1 MEQYIKE
8 EIKNKFK
15 NIKLYVQSMDKV
27 GTLKRFRKQIQKT
40 IRFRKQFREMNEK
53 DQEKKIN
60 RESTII

>member
-27 GTLKRFRKQIQKT
+27 GTLKKFRKQIQKT
-40 IRFRKQFREMNEK
+40 IRFRKQFREMNGK

>member
-15 NIKLYVQSMDKV
+15 NIKLCVQSMDKV
-27 GTLKRFRKQIQKT
+27 GTLKRFRKQIYKT
-40 IRFRKQFREMNEK
+40 IRFRKQFREMNGK

>member
-27 GTLKRFRKQIQKT
+27 GTLKKFRKQIQKT
-40 IRFRKQFREMNEK
+40 IQRNEWKRLRKK
-53 DQEKKIN
+53 D
-60 RESTII
+60 

>member
-27 GTLKRFRKQIQKT
+27 GTLKKFRKQIQKT
-40 IRFRKQFREMNEK
+40 IRFRKQFREMNGK
-53 DQEKKIN
+53 D
-60 RESTII
+60 